1 MEIINSQIEP
11 QPDNVFRVT
20 DIKQGVKN
28 PNRVNIFIDGKYSF
42 SLDIAQLVDFKLK
55 IGQEI
60 TEAELAEYQQASAF
74 GKLYQRALEWVLTR
88 PRSVKETRDYLSRK
102 LKENQK
108 ILYGGI
114 RSHDEGSVR
123 SPVTTGATNVPE
135 KYLFDSAISD
145 ILTILIDKQYLDDRI
160 FAKYYVENRF
170 TKKGISKK
178 RLKMELIKKGVS
190 NTIIEEI
197 LSDSSRTDEEEIKK
211 IIAKKRNKYDDI
223 KLIQYLVRQGFDFEL
238 ARNLVSNCETD

>member
-1 MEIINSQIEP
+1 MEIINKKSRI
-11 QPDNVFRVT
+11 T

-28 PNRVNIFIDGKYSF
+28 QNRANIFIDGKYSF

-60 TEAELAEYQQASAF
+60 TEAELAEYQRASAF
-74 GKLYQRALEWVLTR
+74 GKLYQRALEWVLVR
-88 PRSVKETRDYLSRK
+88 PRSIKETHDYLLRK

-108 ILYGGI
+108 VLSGGI
-114 RSHDEGSVR
+114 RSHDEDSVK

-135 KYLFDSAISD
+135 KYLFDSTISD
-145 ILTILIDKQYLDDRI
+145 ILETLTKKHYLDDYA
-160 FAKYYVENRF
+160 FAEYYAENRF

-178 RLKMELIKKGVS
+178 RLKMELMKKGVS
-190 NTIIEEI
+190 NTIIEQV
-197 LSDSSRTDEEEIKK
+197 LSSNLRNDEEEIKK
-211 IIAKKRNKYDDI
+211 VIAKKRNKYDDV

-238 ARNLVSNCETD
+238 ARNLVQTSETD